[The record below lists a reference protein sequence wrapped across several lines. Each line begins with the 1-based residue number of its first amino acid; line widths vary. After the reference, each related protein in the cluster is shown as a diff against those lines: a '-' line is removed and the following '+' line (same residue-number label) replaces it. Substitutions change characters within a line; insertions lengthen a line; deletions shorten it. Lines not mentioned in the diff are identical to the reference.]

1 MKTFCK
7 TLTVG
12 WVLAALLLGFVVS
25 GYSVGAAAA
34 DHSADIRATHLTQP
48 VNPNASQESINLL
61 AYLYSLSDSRQMV
74 IGQFDISTCDLEWNN
89 IREQF
94 GQEPGLYS
102 NRYVL
107 QNDASMQFT
116 NVDAA
121 NELLTAHYQDGALL
135 LVHADGFEAL
145 DHLVKLGLASGRY
158 EDEAGMVAELDAA
171 NPERNMEMYHA
182 WMTYLAHYLEALRDL
197 ESRGVRA
204 YMVRPF
210 VESNTKAFFGTNE
223 EDHAHFV
230 RVYRQFVEQFQQ
242 SGLTGWLMTYSPGC
256 WADDTFDRY
265 PGNEWL
271 DVLGVTMYSDNQYD
285 GLTAFD
291 GDCFWDYDWFVQTG
305 KPIGLTEL
313 SCRHGRVDQP
323 AIRAT
328 WMNTLYDI
336 QTYWPRVTWVNC
348 WSGGNF
354 SLQNSSANGD
364 LAGGTDDGKS
374 FMNSPFSLLLED
386 LPDYRS
392 GQFTLPGV
400 VQLYPEKN
408 RGGAYVGLEERLY
421 TQAELVKLGITTDT
435 VGSFHI
441 SSGFSV
447 TFYTGDNGTG
457 KYWAYGRS
465 VNDAAG
471 FTGGETIR
479 SLEVRRQYNV
489 ALEKPAITASHND
502 AQAYKANDGQPS
514 RWSCEAE
521 SAWLMLDLEEGYTIS
536 RYTVRHAGYA
546 GEVALYN
553 TADFQLQYSV
563 DGVNWITADTVTGNT
578 QSVTSRTVQT
588 FTARYV
594 RLYITK
600 PNSAAGSQA
609 HMVSIAELELYG
621 MRAGQTYAAPSEDP
635 SQPAD
640 EPEPDAEPIIDTQPE
655 EGMESDTEQQPEET
669 TDPVVRKR
677 RTQKTVTTQT
687 PFPWWGW
694 VLIAA
699 GTAAAGIGL
708 WFLLLRRRRR
718 TGNGQ

>member
-1 MKTFCK
+1 MKVFLK
-7 TLTVG
+7 TITVG
-12 WVLAALLLGFVVS
+12 LLLMALLLG
-25 GYSVGAAAA
+25 GYRVGAAAA

-48 VNPNASQESINLL
+48 VNPHASQESINLL

-121 NELLTAHYQDGALL
+121 NELLAAHYQDGTLL

-145 DHLVKLGLASGRY
+145 DYLVKLGLASGRY
-158 EDEAGMVAELDAA
+158 ENEAGMVAELDAN
-171 NPERNMEMYHA
+171 NPERNMEMYNA
-182 WMTYLAHYLEALRDL
+182 WMTYLEHYLEALRDL

-210 VESNTKAFFGTNE
+210 VESNTKSFFGTNE
-223 EDHAHFV
+223 EDYIHFV
-230 RVYRQFVEQFQQ
+230 GVYRQFVEHFQQ

-271 DVLGVTMYSDNQYD
+271 DVLGVTMYSDNKYD
-285 GLTAFD
+285 GLTAFE
-291 GDCFWDYDWFVQTG
+291 GACFWDYDWFVQTG

-313 SCRHGRVDQP
+313 SCRHGRVNEP
-323 AIRAT
+323 AIRAS
-328 WMNTLYDI
+328 WLNTLYDI

-354 SLQNSSANGD
+354 SLQNSTANGD
-364 LAGGTDDGKS
+364 LSGGTDDGKS

-392 GQFTLPGV
+392 AQFTLPGV

-408 RGGAYVGLEERLY
+408 RGGAYVGLEERVY
-421 TQAELVKLGITTDT
+421 TQAELTALGITMET

-447 TFYTGDNGTG
+447 TFYTEDNGTG
-457 KYWAYGRS
+457 RYWAYGQS

-471 FTGGETIR
+471 FTNGEPIR

-502 AQAYKANDGQPS
+502 AEAYKANDGQPS
-514 RWSCEAE
+514 RWSCTAE
-521 SAWLMLDLEEGYTIS
+521 KAWLMLDLEESYTIS

-563 DGVNWITADTVTGNT
+563 DGVNWITADTVIGNV
-578 QSVTSRTVQT
+578 QSVTARAVQP

-600 PNSAAGSQA
+600 PNSAAGNQS
-609 HMVSIAELELYG
+609 HTVSIAELELYG
-621 MRAGQTYAAPSEDP
+621 MSAGLTYTAPS
-635 SQPAD
+635 D
-640 EPEPDAEPIIDTQPE
+640 EPTLPEEQPDAEATVDTGSDGEPDSDIEPQP
-655 EGMESDTEQQPEET
+655 DQNQQQDSNPT
-669 TDPVVRKR
+669 VRKR
-677 RTQKTVTTQT
+677 RVQRTVIH
-687 PFPWWGW
+687 PMAFPWWGW
-694 VLIAA
+694 VLIVAGVAA
-699 GTAAAGIGL
+699 TGFGIWFILWRHKRKAG
-708 WFLLLRRRRR
+708 R
-718 TGNGQ
+718 GQ